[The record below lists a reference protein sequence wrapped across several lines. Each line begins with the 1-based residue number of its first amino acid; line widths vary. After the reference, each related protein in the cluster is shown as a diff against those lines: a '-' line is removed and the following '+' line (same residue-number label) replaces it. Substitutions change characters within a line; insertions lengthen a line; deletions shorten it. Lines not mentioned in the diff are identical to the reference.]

1 MTWSLFAKVVGV
13 SAKRDRKR
21 QVRRSDSR
29 QLRVSDERRDPP
41 DVEKLANVLIGLA
54 REQEPNQPEAA
65 TESCHKP
72 TSEVGET
79 PELALWP
86 GVLPNARPECWNY
99 EELNRRPAAIRT
111 LKWS

>member
-1 MTWSLFAKVVGV
+1 MPWSLFAKVVGV

-29 QLRVSDERRDPP
+29 QLRISDERRDPP

-65 TESCHKP
+65 AESA
-72 TSEVGET
+72 TSRH
-79 PELALWP
+79 L
-86 GVLPNARPECWNY
+86 R
-99 EELNRRPAAIRT
+99 
-111 LKWS
+111 